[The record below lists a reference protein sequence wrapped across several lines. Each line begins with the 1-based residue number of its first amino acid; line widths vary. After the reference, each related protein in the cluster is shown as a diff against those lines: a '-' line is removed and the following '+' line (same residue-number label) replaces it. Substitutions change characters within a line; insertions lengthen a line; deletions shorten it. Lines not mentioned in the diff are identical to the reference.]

1 MANYYV
7 IRPDGTLFGQTKLG
21 SSCTS
26 APVMDAAGM
35 LYTVVNRDGV
45 NAVVCASS
53 KAGGFATSAP
63 WPMRGGN
70 PCRTGLQH

>member
-1 MANYYV
+1 
-7 IRPDGTLFGQTKLG
+7 
-21 SSCTS
+21 
-26 APVMDAAGM
+26 MDAAGM